1 MSSICLSCS
10 RLSTFSGLLQTL
22 KKWKTLA
29 YISYDPKFQF
39 NCIYLTDQYI
49 VSDILYSEFSIQSLR
64 VSRVQKIRLSQN
76 KQTCLSVYY
85 ITLFGTNISYR
96 MEEICRFLVKPLMN
110 NIFKTNDTKYM
121 TCDSWTWPIW
131 FRNVSQSLNSKTTS
145 FSPSFIWLNI
155 NLIQQMIW
163 YKTHIF

>member
-22 KKWKTLA
+22 KKWKKLA

-64 VSRVQKIRLSQN
+64 VSRVQKIRSSQN

-85 ITLFGTNISYR
+85 IILFGTNISYS
-96 MEEICRFLVKPLMN
+96 MEEIYRFLVKALMN
-110 NIFKTNDTKYM
+110 NIFKMNVYDMWFMNMTYLIPKRKSVPKFENNFFFPFLHLVKY
-121 TCDSWTWPIW
+121 
-131 FRNVSQSLNSKTTS
+131 QLNTATD
-145 FSPSFIWLNI
+145 L
-155 NLIQQMIW
+155 M
-163 YKTHIF
+163 